1 MKVTEKEYQESMKLV
16 EKYNRLISKHENIIK
31 TYYKNLVNTNSSVPV
46 PPTFDSIHI
55 WDLNLNVYT
64 FNILKDKTNIR
75 TLGDICRTQPYELF
89 KIRGLGKDRLYK
101 LNDLIEKDYKFRWF
115 QSHGLGRGY

>member
-16 EKYNRLISKHENIIK
+16 EKYNRLISKHEDIIK

-115 QSHGLGRGY
+115 QSHGLGRG

>member
-16 EKYNRLISKHENIIK
+16 EKYNRLISKHEDIIK

>member
-1 MKVTEKEYQESMKLV
+1 MKVTEKEFQESMKLI
-16 EKYNRLISKHENIIK
+16 EKYNRLISKHEDIIK

-55 WDLNLNVYT
+55 RDLNLNVYT

-75 TLGDICRTQPYELF
+75 TLGDLCRTKPFELS
-89 KIRGLGKDRLYK
+89 KVRGLGTDRLHK
-101 LNDLIEKDYKFRWF
+101 LNYLIEDDYKFRWF
-115 QSHGLGRGY
+115 QSHGLGRG

>member
-1 MKVTEKEYQESMKLV
+1 MKLV
-16 EKYNRLISKHENIIK
+16 EKYNRLISKHEDIIK

-64 FNILKDKTNIR
+64 FNILKDKTNVR
-75 TLGDICRTQPYELF
+75 TLGDLCRTNPYELF

-101 LNDLIEKDYKFRWF
+101 LNDLIYEDYKFRWF
-115 QSHGLGRGY
+115 QSHGLGRG

>member
-16 EKYNRLISKHENIIK
+16 EKYNRLISKHEDIIK

-64 FNILKDKTNIR
+64 FNILKEKTNIR
-75 TLGDICRTQPYELF
+75 TLGDICRTKPHELF
-89 KIRGLGKDRLYK
+89 KIRGLGKDRLFK
-101 LNDLIEKDYKFRWF
+101 LNDLIEDDYKFRWF